1 MIKALKVDQNTQCHT
16 IMISLKKQNF
26 RVLYANRRSSESGT
40 QQPGGGGGC
49 HSKEFFFN
57 LHIKSELSRSGH
69 PLRFWDH
76 VKN

>member
-1 MIKALKVDQNTQCHT
+1 MLIDAHPNQAR
-16 IMISLKKQNF
+16 S
-26 RVLYANRRSSESGT
+26 NR
-40 QQPGGGGGC
+40 GGGGC

>member
-16 IMISLKKQNF
+16 IMIGLKNKTLGFCMLIDAHPNQA
-26 RVLYANRRSSESGT
+26 RSNR
-40 QQPGGGGGC
+40 GGGC

-69 PLRFWDH
+69 PLRF
-76 VKN
+76 